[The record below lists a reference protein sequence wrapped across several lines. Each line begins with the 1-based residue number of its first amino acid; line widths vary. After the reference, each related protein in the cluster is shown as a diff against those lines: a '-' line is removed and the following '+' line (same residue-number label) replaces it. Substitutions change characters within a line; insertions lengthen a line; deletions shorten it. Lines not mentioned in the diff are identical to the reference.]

1 MVGARMN
8 HPERISHLAILQYL
22 RAALLGNPIIHHSPN
37 ELGLSGQDAARQV
50 AKHKHLGMVPG
61 FPDLV
66 AFTFHGPLFF
76 EIKAAASKPTA
87 PQESVHAD
95 LRRLNYRVAVVR
107 SIDDVRAAL
116 AAWGIPTRD
125 SEPKGELMP

>member
-1 MVGARMN
+1 MN
-8 HPERISHLAILQYL
+8 HPERINHLAILAYL
-22 RAALLGNPIIHHSPN
+22 RTALLGNPVIHHSPN
-37 ELGLSGQDAARQV
+37 ELGIKGKEAARQV
-50 AKHKHLGMVPG
+50 AKHKHLGMEPG

-76 EIKAAASKPTA
+76 EVKAAANKPTA
-87 PQESVHAD
+87 PQEACHAD
-95 LRRLNYRVAVVR
+95 LRRMNYRVAVVR

-125 SEPKGELMP
+125 GESGGELIP